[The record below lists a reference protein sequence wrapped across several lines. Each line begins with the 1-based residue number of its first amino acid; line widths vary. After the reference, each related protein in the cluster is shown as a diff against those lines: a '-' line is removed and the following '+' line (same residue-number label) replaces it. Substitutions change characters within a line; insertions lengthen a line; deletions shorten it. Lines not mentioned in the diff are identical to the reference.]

1 MSVQETPMQAVKRL
15 YGSKDKLIDS
25 LTKTLRDAE
34 EEAGEFKQR
43 LLKISNAKLL
53 RLAEVSKEMSDKYGG
68 KDKLVAA
75 VAAAYGKAK
84 DSDFVAKLSSYS
96 PARLLDMMSS
106 VEKRQ
111 RKPKAS

>member
-1 MSVQETPMQAVKRL
+1 MSVPETPMQAVKRL

-25 LTKTLRDAE
+25 LAKTLRDAE

-53 RLAEVSKEMSDKYGG
+53 RLAEVSKTVSDKYGS

-75 VAAAYGKAK
+75 VADVYGKAK
-84 DSDFVAKLSSYS
+84 DSDFVAKLATYS
-96 PARLLDMMSS
+96 PARLLDMIRAAD
-106 VEKRQ
+106 KQ
-111 RKPKAS
+111 AS